1 MQLEL
6 LKNYLISAIRTFVPW
21 LVGLV
26 TSWLAT
32 QGITL
37 DDNTLGILT
46 LVLQGVFG
54 VLYYLL
60 VRGLEYLNY
69 RFGWL
74 LGYARM
80 PVYTVSAMA
89 SQLSKSDDKD
99 GEKE

>member
-6 LKNYLISAIRTFVPW
+6 LKNYLISAIRTFVPF
-21 LVGLV
+21 LVGLI

-32 QGITL
+32 QGVTL

-54 VLYYLL
+54 MLYYLL
-60 VRGLEYLNY
+60 VRWLEYLNY

-74 LGYARM
+74 LGYAKM
-80 PVYTVSAMA
+80 PVYTLSGMA
-89 SQLSKSDDKD
+89 STLSKSDDE
-99 GEKE
+99 EKADK